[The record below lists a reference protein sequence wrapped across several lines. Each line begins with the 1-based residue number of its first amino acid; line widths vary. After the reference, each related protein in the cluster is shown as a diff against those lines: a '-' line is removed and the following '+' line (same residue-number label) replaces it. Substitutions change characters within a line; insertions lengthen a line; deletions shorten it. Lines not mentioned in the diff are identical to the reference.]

1 MIVYSV
7 NVYGYTD
14 ESEGNLLM
22 FQPTLKNCLKNV
34 LLLSLAALALGTA
47 APKASADGVIIPAY
61 LPLTDTTS
69 WNILKENAGTFTRG
83 TSSVYNDYFV
93 VVTGPL
99 SGPFTTA
106 ADWATAKTVWDP
118 IVAQNGE
125 IFGYVHTLAQPSGSA
140 KFRPLAAVEA
150 DVSAWVD
157 GYGNLSGIFIDE
169 FVPRYEITDSNAYPT
184 PATFPNGQS
193 LAPTNRSFVN
203 ADGTI
208 NTSVQV
214 IPAGG
219 YYSQLIGWIRGHYPC
234 LRIIANPGGKVYS
247 NQTQYA
253 GLADIT
259 CTFENT
265 YANAY
270 HNPETGAFDWSYL
283 NLQAGTTSY
292 PQAALIHTNTSD
304 LNGAI
309 SQSISHG
316 YKYFYTTNL
325 DPNNVNVWGTL
336 PPYFSTEISLI
347 ANYP

>member
-1 MIVYSV
+1 MMDCAV
-7 NVYGYTD
+7 NVYGNTD
-14 ESEGNLLM
+14 ELEGNLLM
-22 FQPTLKNCLKNV
+22 LQTSLKTCLKNA
-34 LLLSLAALALGTA
+34 LLLFLAASALGIAT
-47 APKASADGVIIPAY
+47 PKASANGVIIPAY
-61 LPLTDTTS
+61 LPLTDTTG
-69 WNILKENAGTFTRG
+69 WNIIKENAGTFTLG

-93 VVTGPL
+93 VVTGPA

-118 IVAQNGE
+118 IVGQSGE
-125 IFGYVHTLAQPSGSA
+125 IFGYVHTLAQPSGSP

-150 DVSAWVD
+150 DICAWVN

-169 FVPRYEITDSNAYPT
+169 FVPRYEITDSTAFPT

-193 LAPTNRSFVN
+193 LAPTDRSFVKP
-203 ADGTI
+203 DGTI
-208 NTSVQV
+208 DTSVQV
-214 IPAGG
+214 KPAGG
-219 YYSQLIGWIRGHYPC
+219 YYSQLIGWIRSHQPG
-234 LRIIANPGGKVYS
+234 LRIIANPGGKFYS

-270 HNPETGAFDWSYL
+270 HNPETGAYDWSYL

-325 DPNNVNVWGTL
+325 DPNKVNVWGTL
-336 PPYFSTEISLI
+336 PPYFSSEISLI